1 MINTKNLN
9 LFGLPMSANYSIE
22 DLTDKINQQ
31 YKKLQEQNEKLK
43 AENEKLKDE
52 HYKDMELIKL
62 KKEINDLKET
72 CYRGFPITKDE
83 AKRIAEWRE
92 NHMLK
97 RHEDEITDTKIRK
110 QSTFRPIYTFVP
122 THIGTF
128 GSVYCEDC
136 KAKADKELRDFRVTN
151 KFLEGFNPDWKIRE
165 KIKEKKRALYKK
177 YDCECEFQ
185 EGV

>member
-1 MINTKNLN
+1 MIKNLD
-9 LFGLPMSANYSIE
+9 LFGFPEGSQYPIE

-31 YKKLQEQNEKLK
+31 YKDLQEQNEKLK
-43 AENEKLKDE
+43 AENAQLKNE

-83 AKRIAEWRE
+83 AGTSAEWHE

-97 RHEDEITDTKIRK
+97 HHEDEIIETKIRK

-128 GSVYCEDC
+128 GSVYCEEC
-136 KAKADKELRDFRVTN
+136 KAKADKELNDFMVIN
-151 KFLEGFNPDWKIRE
+151 KFLEEFNPDWKIRE

-177 YDCECEFQ
+177 YDCEYEFQ
-185 EGV
+185 VGV